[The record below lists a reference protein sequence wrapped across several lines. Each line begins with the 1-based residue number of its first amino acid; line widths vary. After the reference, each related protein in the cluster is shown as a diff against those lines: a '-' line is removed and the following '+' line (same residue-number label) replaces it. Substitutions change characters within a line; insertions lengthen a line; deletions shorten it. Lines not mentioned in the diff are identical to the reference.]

1 MRTKFISIIT
11 NSTVAIGIVV
21 GVAVATLTGCGQP
34 RTSAGNPNT
43 SDVAQRQALMKDWR
57 SANDIMKGM
66 VENPANF
73 DAAVIQEQA
82 KFIQS
87 TSSQMWSYY
96 GDSSA
101 KGNAQDT
108 IWSDPTA
115 FGEASANFDAAVTAL
130 NAAAQTATTPAD
142 IEAPLAQMYESCGSC
157 HKQFKR

>member
-1 MRTKFISIIT
+1 MRTTLTSVI
-11 NSTVAIGIVV
+11 VIGVM
-21 GVAVATLTGCGQP
+21 VATLTGCGHSG
-34 RTSAGNPNT
+34 TSAGNPNT
-43 SDVAQRQALMKDWR
+43 SDVAQRQTLMKDWR

-73 DAAVIQEQA
+73 DATVIQEQA
-82 KFIQS
+82 KFIQG